1 MNVMRFKKEWLQQK
15 WFGNTIAICAG
26 VVLFVLLEHLGAI
39 FGVIGSFFR
48 FLSPVV
54 IGAAIAYVIDPL
66 ARLFEHYLF
75 GNMKKWQLRR
85 MLAVILALLLILVL
99 VITLMTYLVPQLA
112 GSISQFI
119 DNLDGYSQSF
129 KNFIHGVGDK
139 FPKLPIDADKVT
151 GWIDDLMNN
160 LVKWVSDNKELLLS
174 KGLDFGSGLITFLLG
189 LILAIYF
196 LFGKY
201 FMLAGTKR
209 FMRATMKER
218 KYNAALSFFSR
229 CNRIMTRYVAFDV
242 LDGIIIGLANGI
254 FMWIMGM
261 PYAVLISFVVGVTN
275 LAPTFGPLVGAV
287 IGGLILL
294 LVNPL
299 DALIFLI
306 FTLALQTVDG
316 YILKPRLFGNSL
328 GVSSVVILVFII
340 VGGRMF
346 GIMGVLLSIPLAA
359 ITDFVYHDYILLR
372 LERRKGI
379 SDGNSETPESESQKA
394 HEEMEE
400 RSKEKSELR
409 ETRKQEREEQK
420 EEQRREERRQGE
432 RRQGERRKG
441 GEPPDGIERRKG
453 DRRQGNDRR
462 KADRRNTAEEES
474 GPVLKDDPEEN
485 EE

>member
-1 MNVMRFKKEWLQQK
+1 MRFKKEWLQQK

-26 VVLFVLLEHLGAI
+26 VVLFVLLEHLGGI

-75 GNMKKWQLRR
+75 GNLKKWQLRR
-85 MLAVILALLLILVL
+85 MLAVTLALVLILVL

-112 GSISQFI
+112 DSISQFI
-119 DNLDGYSQSF
+119 ENLDDYSQSF
-129 KNFIHGVGDK
+129 KNFIHGVSNK
-139 FPKLPIDADKVT
+139 FPKLPIDADKIT
-151 GWIDDLMNN
+151 GWVDDLTDNV
-160 LVKWVSDNKELLLS
+160 VKWVSDNKELLLS

-189 LILAIYF
+189 AILAIYF

-201 FMLAGTKR
+201 FMLAGAKR
-209 FMRATMKER
+209 FMRATMQEK
-218 KYNAALSFFSR
+218 KYNSSLNFFNR
-229 CNRIMTRYVAFDV
+229 CNKIMTRYVAYDV
-242 LDGIIIGLANGI
+242 LDGIIIGITNGI
-254 FMWIMGM
+254 FMWIMNM

-275 LAPTFGPLVGAV
+275 LAPTFGPLVGAL

-346 GIMGVLLSIPLAA
+346 GIMGVLLSIPFAA
-359 ITDFVYHDYILLR
+359 IADFVYHDYILLR
-372 LERRKGI
+372 LEKKKGI
-379 SDGNSETPESESQKA
+379 TDGTSETAEAESNKA
-394 HEEMEE
+394 REEMEE

-409 ETRKQEREEQK
+409 ETRKQEKEEQK
-420 EEQRREERRQGE
+420 EEKRQEERRQGE
-432 RRQGERRKG
+432 RRQGDRRKDDKGPEAMGLTEDRRKG
-441 GEPPDGIERRKG
+441 ERRQG
-453 DRRQGNDRR
+453 DRRQGG
-462 KADRRNTAEEES
+462 KSTEE
-474 GPVLKDDPEEN
+474 KNPEE
-485 EE
+485 